1 MTTSTVPP
9 ALGATKRVGQ
19 HPRAR
24 QALETVADHPVA
36 FSFGVAFVL
45 RVIAAVIITASR
57 GYIFPDEEGYVGFSG
72 LAASGHLT
80 PSVQYDYGETL
91 FHEAASFMWPLTI
104 ISRLFGTHIIL
115 ATLWASLF
123 GAVTAALTAL
133 LVARVLSKPWAAAG
147 GLAVALFPSQILWS
161 SVVLRESMVWAGL
174 VAIAIGALGLSR
186 ATRWQSVV
194 GATALIGVAMI
205 DVEFLRS
212 WAFLAAAWAVGLSV
226 WLYRPARPIVTR
238 TISICL
244 LVLVPVLGGLGIA
257 GVGYIHH
264 NTSNL
269 GYERTVLSAG
279 AKSAFVHPK
288 VVKVAKPGTTTST
301 TPSTTPSTPT
311 TSAAPATTAPV
322 PASLADGDLV
332 VPKGIRNDLRALPT
346 GLVAFALRPFPS
358 QHGDGLSYDFAAVEE
373 LVYYPLY
380 VLALVGLVA
389 YRRRRQIIAFPL
401 MVILGITGVA
411 SEAEG
416 NIGSAFRHRD
426 QLLWAVIFLAT
437 LGVHHLYE
445 GWRGRKAV
453 IGVPGVPDGQVPE
466 SSPEIAQQPALTST

>member
-1 MTTSTVPP
+1 MTTGTVPP
-9 ALGATKRVGQ
+9 ALGAIEHLERY
-19 HPRAR
+19 PRGR
-24 QALETVADHPVA
+24 QALAAGTHHPASFSFAVA
-36 FSFGVAFVL
+36 FAL
-45 RVIAAVIITASR
+45 RVVAATVITVSR

-80 PSVQYDYGETL
+80 PSVQYGYGETL

-104 ISRLFGTHIIL
+104 IFRIFGAHIIL
-115 ATLWASLF
+115 AALWASVF

-133 LVARVLSKPWAAAG
+133 LVSRVLTKSWAAVG
-147 GLAVALFPSQILWS
+147 GLAVAVFPSQILWS

-174 VAIAIGALGLSR
+174 VAIAIGLFGLSR
-186 ATRWQSVV
+186 AIRWQSVV
-194 GATALIGVAMI
+194 GAAALIGVAMI
-205 DVEFLRS
+205 DIEYLRS

-226 WLYRPARPIVTR
+226 WLYRPARPVVTR
-238 TISICL
+238 AICTGL
-244 LVLVPVLGGLGIA
+244 LVLVPVFGGLGIA

-288 VVKVAKPGTTTST
+288 VVKVAKPARAT
-301 TPSTTPSTPT
+301 TP
-311 TSAAPATTAPV
+311 TTAPV
-322 PASLADGDLV
+322 TVPAPPAALADGDLV
-332 VPKGIRNDLRALPT
+332 VPKGLGNDLRALPT
-346 GLVAFALRPFPS
+346 GLVAFALRPFPW

-373 LVYYPLY
+373 VLYYPLY

-401 MVILGITGVA
+401 MAILGITGVA

-426 QLLWAVIFLAT
+426 QLLWAVMFLAT
-437 LGVHHLYE
+437 LGAHHLYE
-445 GWRGRKAV
+445 RWRGRKA
-453 IGVPGVPDGQVPE
+453 GLEAPGVPEGQNPVPSLE
-466 SSPEIAQQPALTST
+466 DTQQPLLAPS

>member
-9 ALGATKRVGQ
+9 TLGATEHLERYSRG
-19 HPRAR
+19 R
-24 QALETVADHPVA
+24 QALSAVTEHPVA
-36 FSFGVAFVL
+36 FSFAVAFAL
-45 RVIAAVIITASR
+45 RVVAATIITVSR

-80 PSVQYDYGETL
+80 PSVQYGYGEAL

-104 ISRLFGTHIIL
+104 IFRLFGAHIIL
-115 ATLWASLF
+115 AALWASLF
-123 GAVTAALTAL
+123 GAVTAALTAV
-133 LVARVLSKPWAAAG
+133 LVARVLTKSWAAAG
-147 GLAVALFPSQILWS
+147 GLGVAVFPSQILWS

-174 VAIAIGALGLSR
+174 VAIAIGLLSLSR
-186 ATRWQSVV
+186 AIRWQSVV

-205 DVEFLRS
+205 EVEYLRS
-212 WAFLAAAWAVGLSV
+212 WAFLAAGWAVGLSV
-226 WLYRPARPIVTR
+226 WLYRPARPVVTR
-238 TISICL
+238 TICTCL
-244 LVLVPVLGGLGIA
+244 LVLLPVLGGLGVA

-288 VVKVAKPGTTTST
+288 VVKVTKPV
-301 TPSTTPSTPT
+301 PT
-311 TSAAPATTAPV
+311 TAPAAPATTAPATTA
-322 PASLADGDLV
+322 PAAPAALADGDLV

-346 GLVAFALRPFPS
+346 GLVAFALRPFPW

-373 LVYYPLY
+373 LLYYPLY

-389 YRRRRQIIAFPL
+389 YRRRRQIVAFPL
-401 MVILGITGVA
+401 MAILGITGVA

-426 QLLWAVIFLAT
+426 QLLWAVVFLAT
-437 LGVHHLYE
+437 LGAHHLYE
-445 GWRGRKAV
+445 GWRRRKAALEA
-453 IGVPGVPDGQVPE
+453 PGVPEGQIPVPPLE
-466 SSPEIAQQPALTST
+466 GTRQPVLAPR